1 VEKMKKSTMY
11 KIKDLSIKDFVGI
24 EADVSRR
31 LSFTSE
37 PARGE
42 SLKSVSVRICRG
54 NIIVEIN
61 DTDLL
66 LADRKIIEISEKVF
80 KLYREAKERQE
91 G

>member
-1 VEKMKKSTMY
+1 MKKSTMY
-11 KIKDLSIKDFVGI
+11 KIKDLSIEDFVGI
-24 EADVSRR
+24 EADVLRR

-37 PARGE
+37 PARGKG
-42 SLKSVSVRICRG
+42 LKSVSVRICRG

-66 LADRKIIEISEKVF
+66 LTDRKIIEIAEKVF
-80 KLYREAKERQE
+80 KRYREAKERQK